1 MTCCFRDMGYYFH
14 WMRDGG
20 LCIKTWLEIND
31 NDYEAVRPELDAYVG
46 WVAKVQ
52 QKSDPNGIDV
62 RVEPKFTI
70 PDGEPYVGGWCRP
83 QTDGPALRAL
93 ALAKWGRIVL
103 AQGKDAEA
111 IWDLVAFDLDWVQQ
125 NWGLSG
131 CDLWEEVQ
139 SEDFFFNRMA
149 YIYSLSEAAAFAE
162 AIGRPDASASLL
174 ATAETIKSATVGHFR
189 DGFLYESTNRPYD
202 GAVIHAV
209 VTFGESLFP
218 PHSEEAA
225 ATVQVLAKAFCQEY
239 PLNQAASAEGRP
251 GVLIGRYPGDTYQ
264 GGNPW
269 QLLTAVLAELFYAAG
284 RATFKEV
291 ESRGADHV
299 LGAEERPA
307 WRTLLHLTKGDVTA
321 GELGRAQVAAGDAVL
336 ARLYELVRGEGGR
349 VDEQMDKVSGQQVSA
364 KGLTWSYA
372 NILHAVHTRQV
383 LAKFL

>member
-1 MTCCFRDMGYYFH
+1 MGYYYH

-31 NDYEAVRPELDAYVG
+31 NAYEAVRSELEAYVG

-52 QKSDPNGIDV
+52 QKPDPNGIDV

-93 ALAKWGRIVL
+93 ALAQWGRIVA
-103 AQGKDAEA
+103 AQGDGLMAEAEA
-111 IWDLVAFDLDWVQQ
+111 IWQLVAFDLDWVTA
-125 NWGLSG
+125 NWGSNG

-139 SEDFFFNRMA
+139 SEDFFFNRMG
-149 YIYSLSEAAAFAE
+149 YIYSLHEAALLAESLGHGDEAAALVAKADE
-162 AIGRPDASASLL
+162 IRT
-174 ATAETIKSATVGHFR
+174 ATLGHFR

-209 VTFGESLFP
+209 ATFGAYLFP
-218 PHSEEAA
+218 PDSEEAA
-225 ATVQVLAKAFCQEY
+225 ATVQVLARAFCEEY
-239 PLNQAASAEGRP
+239 PVNQAATAAGRP

-269 QLLTAVLAELFYAAG
+269 QLLTAVLAELFYLAG
-284 RATFKEV
+284 QTNFEAIETLG
-291 ESRGADHV
+291 GADFE
-299 LGAEERPA
+299 LAAAEKTA
-307 WRTLLHLTKGDVTA
+307 WRSLLHLPSAGVTA
-321 GELGRAQVAAGDAVL
+321 GDLARAQVAAGDAVL
-336 ARLYELVRGEGGR
+336 ARLYERVSGDGGR
-349 VDEQMDKVSGQQVSA
+349 VDEQMDKVSGGQVSA

-372 NILHAVHTRQV
+372 NILHALHTRQQ
-383 LAKFL
+383 LAAYL